1 MRLIDAD
8 KLLYDD
14 IDCTDGNTYMV
25 VYAPQI
31 DNAPTA
37 FDLESAIEQIESM
50 AKKAFYEGMPHAQ
63 TKGKLNKWITSLY
76 FKNVKANNIRLY
88 GNYAYIFAGET
99 LVTVIPVP
107 VGLRK
112 DLENMIRR

>member
-1 MRLIDAD
+1 MTITEHAKQRMKERCGFNKKA
-8 KLLYDD
+8 
-14 IDCTDGNTYMV
+14 
-25 VYAPQI
+25 A
-31 DNAPTA
+31 
-37 FDLESAIEQIESM
+37 ERM
-50 AKKAFYEGMPHAQ
+50 AKKAFEQGVTHAQ

>member
-50 AKKAFYEGMPHAQ
+50 AKESDDRAKLFE
-63 TKGKLNKWITSLY
+63 KLNDEKLTERFVTRSFAYREVITILKS
-76 FKNVKANNIRLY
+76 VANATN
-88 GNYAYIFAGET
+88 GG
-99 LVTVIPVP
+99 
-107 VGLRK
+107 
-112 DLENMIRR
+112 

>member
-1 MRLIDAD
+1 MTITEHAKQRM
-8 KLLYDD
+8 KER
-14 IDCTDGNTYMV
+14 CGFNKK
-25 VYAPQI
+25 
-31 DNAPTA
+31 TA
-37 FDLESAIEQIESM
+37 ERM